1 MSEGVRIIAVN
12 ESCHREQFKYEI
24 VHIGMLSRVSEPQAT
39 DQSVGFMLSKLGF
52 HTAGGF
58 SMVLEPLALTPP
70 QFAVLRF
77 LGDAEGRSQQAV
89 AEALGTPP
97 SRIVAFVDAL
107 EERGLVERH
116 RNPAD
121 RRAHALHLTDEGR
134 HVLREGERR
143 AAEFE
148 ERICAGLTGAEREQL
163 LALLQRVAASQGIPV
178 GHHPGMRI
186 EGPPLRAS
194 TPPPG

>member
-1 MSEGVRIIAVN
+1 
-12 ESCHREQFKYEI
+12 
-24 VHIGMLSRVSEPQAT
+24 MLSAVSEPHEP
-39 DQSVGFMLSKLGF
+39 DHSVGFMLSKLGF

-77 LGDAEGRSQQAV
+77 LGATEGRSQQAM
-89 AEALGTPP
+89 ADALGVPP
-97 SRIVAFVDAL
+97 PRIVAFVDAL
-107 EERGLVERH
+107 EERGLVERR

-134 HVLREGERR
+134 TVLEEGERR

-148 ERICAGLTGAEREQL
+148 ARICAGLSDDERGQL
-163 LALLQRVAASQGIPV
+163 LDLLQRVAASQGIPI
-178 GHHPGMRI
+178 GHHPGMRL
-186 EGPPLRAS
+186 EGPPMR
-194 TPPPG
+194 PPG